1 MFGKLIKRAFSAI
14 QGNDKPNWYYF
25 EQAEQSAEEQIQAD
39 NQSLEAL
46 AQKTDNKSVNA
57 LLADDGTV
65 DSPKQQFQQ
74 CFYRAL
80 FGQNDDLEQADELS
94 LYIATRV
101 QTLLNHPKAILQALP
116 VLPASLNKVIAHLND
131 EDFDTNIIV
140 EFVKNEPAIAAK
152 VIQLA
157 NSSIYNRSGRPVTD
171 LKNAFMLLGANGL
184 SLGVL
189 RGYISQLIPQSDLYF
204 KYYGQKIWQHSL
216 MTSQTAQQLI
226 AKSEHK
232 KDAGQ
237 GYLVGLLSNLGNV
250 IIYQLM
256 SEAFAHVHPDC
267 KPGSKL
273 FINLLAKN
281 ASRLSY
287 LIAKYWN
294 FPAEIT
300 DVLAM
305 QVKLEQ
311 QQRLED
317 VFKRLPLAGFLY
329 EATILS
335 QLSTS
340 IEYRKVNLVEEHKK
354 LDKLI
359 LSAPAKAYLAAML
372 DQEKAKQK
380 LV

>member
-1 MFGKLIKRAFSAI
+1 MFGKLIKRAFSTI
-14 QGNDKPNWYYF
+14 KSSEKPNWYYF
-25 EQAEQSAEEQIQAD
+25 EEVEKGTEEQIQAEK
-39 NQSLEAL
+39 QSLESL
-46 AQKTDNKSVNA
+46 SQQTDDQSVTE
-57 LLADDGTV
+57 LLADNGMI
-65 DSPKQQFQQ
+65 DSPKQQFQK

-80 FGQNDDLEQADELS
+80 FGQIDEHEQADELS
-94 LYIATRV
+94 RYIAKRV
-101 QTLLNHPKAILQALP
+101 QTLLNHPKALLQSLP
-116 VLPASLNKVIAHLND
+116 VLPASLNRVIAHLND
-131 EDFDTNIIV
+131 EDFDTNILI
-140 EFVKNEPAIAAK
+140 ELVKNEPAIAAK

-157 NSSIYNRSGRPVTD
+157 NSSLYNRSGRPVTD

-216 MTSQTAQQLI
+216 MTSQIAQQI
-226 AKSEHK
+226 MAKSEHK

-256 SEAFAHVHPDC
+256 SEAFTHVHPDC

-311 QQRLED
+311 QQRLDD

-359 LSAPAKAYLAAML
+359 LSVPAKAYLNTML